1 MSIRRILNPLFLLA
15 IMSLWAVFAIAADEK
30 SSVTLYTPYT
40 QVSVPPGQSINFVID
55 LINNSEEIQD
65 DVLAVTGL
73 PGDWDYSLK
82 SANYNVKKMS
92 VLPGEKKS
100 FTLDIQVPLKVNKG
114 NYNFYVTANGERLLP
129 LTLTVSKQGTF
140 KTEFST
146 EQNNMSGHAN
156 SSFTFKAKLNNSTEE
171 KQIYALQA
179 HAPRGWDVV
188 FKANYQ
194 QVASVNVD
202 ENSTKD
208 VNIEIK
214 PPTEVEAGTYKIP
227 VIAQTNGMTSELDLE
242 VVITGSYGMEMS
254 TPTGLLSTKIT
265 AGDEKRL
272 ELIIRNTGS
281 APLEDIKL
289 SAAKPADWD
298 VTFDPKAVIRVDAG
312 QKVTVHATIKA
323 SKNAI
328 AGDYVTKITAKTPEV
343 TSNAE
348 FRVSV
353 RTPMILGGIGV
364 LIIFIALGSVVFL
377 FRKYGRR

>member
-1 MSIRRILNPLFLLA
+1 MGH
-15 IMSLWAVFAIAADEK
+15 WAVSAIAADEK
-30 SSVTLYTPYT
+30 SSVTLYTPCT
-40 QVSVPPGQSINFVID
+40 QVSVPPGQSIKFSID
-55 LINNSEEIQD
+55 LINSSEEVQD
-65 DVLAVTGL
+65 NVLAVTGL
-73 PGDWDYSLK
+73 PGGWDYSLK

-100 FTLDIQVPLKVNKG
+100 FTLDVEVPLKVNKG